1 MVFLYPQFLLG
12 LLALSIPIIIHLFN
26 FKKTKKIFFS
36 NNQFLKNVKKA
47 SSSKLKLKHFLIL
60 AARMLFIAF
69 LVLAFAQP
77 FIPSTKEEL
86 NNQSVYIYL
95 DNSMSMSNK
104 LNNDQSA
111 LDVAVNYI
119 NEILNLYPASSQF
132 VLLTNEFNP
141 FSNSLKS
148 AGQIREAITEVNFT
162 GISRSLPDVM
172 NRFNRME
179 SFNLNEND
187 VFILSD
193 FQKSTTGQLDQINFD
208 PKQNYSFIPLTPTQT
223 SNVFIDSL
231 YLTKPFL
238 FEGQTNQLEVSMAN
252 SSEEEVKDLII
263 KLFVNDVQVANA
275 SVDIA
280 PNSKNI
286 IKFDLASGLQK
297 QNRCRLSFEE
307 FPVSFDN
314 DFYFALNLANRIS
327 IVEIKSS
334 PAGTNIEKVY
344 GNDNIFNFSSYN
356 INNMDYSQI
365 KNADL
370 IILNNL
376 SELTASLTS
385 SLKDF
390 LNSRGHI
397 LIIPSENVKTESF
410 DQLVSRVR
418 FSSLQETD
426 TKNLSPPD
434 FANPFYENIFEETNV
449 VLDMPQA
456 RRTLNWSAN
465 ASSLLSFN
473 NGEPF
478 LSEISDVGKIY
489 ILGSPLNNSYT
500 NFHKHAIFVPVMYKI
515 ASLSKAI
522 NERLYYSINES
533 VISIGIDSVAK
544 NEVYKLANLT
554 DQNQELIPNQRS
566 TGADLIL
573 ELPKNSLEAGYYD
586 LQLKDEGK
594 KILAFNYDKSESI
607 LQAYGEIDLEHAFSD
622 LPNVKFYEGDN
633 VTQFTKEIKEAHFGI
648 TLWEYA
654 LILALFFLLCEIL
667 LLRFL

>member
-12 LLALSIPIIIHLFN
+12 LLALAIPIIIHLFN

-47 SSSKLKLKHFLIL
+47 SSSKLKLKHYLIL
-60 AARMLFIAF
+60 ASRMLFITF

-104 LNNDQSA
+104 LNNDQNA

-119 NEILNLYPASSQF
+119 DEILNLYPASSQF

-148 AGQIREAITEVNFT
+148 AEQIKEAITEINFT
-162 GISRSLPDVM
+162 GISRSLTEIL

-179 SFNLNEND
+179 AFNLNEND

-193 FQKSTTGQLDQINFD
+193 FQKSTTGQLDLVNFD
-208 PKQNYSFIPLTPTQT
+208 PKHNYSFIPLTPEQT
-223 SNVFIDSL
+223 SNVFVDSL

-238 FEGQTNQLEVSMAN
+238 FEGQNNQLEVSLAN
-252 SSEEEVKDLII
+252 ASDQEVNDLII
-263 KLFVNDVQVANA
+263 KLFVNDIQVANA

-280 PNSKNI
+280 PNSKNVV
-286 IKFDLASGLQK
+286 KFDLASGLQK

-314 DFYFALNLANRIS
+314 DFYFSLNLASRIS
-327 IVEIKSS
+327 IVEIKNS

-356 INNMDYSQI
+356 VNNMDYSQI

-376 SELTASLTS
+376 SELTSSLTASL
-385 SLKDF
+385 KGF
-390 LNSRGHI
+390 LNNRGHI
-397 LIIPSENVKTESF
+397 LLIPSENVRAESF
-410 DQLVSRVR
+410 DNLVNRVR
-418 FSSLQETD
+418 FTSLKETD

-465 ASSLLSFN
+465 AASLLSFN

-478 LSEISDVGKIY
+478 LAEISDVGKIY
-489 ILGSPLNNSYT
+489 ILGSPLNNNYT

-515 ASLSKAI
+515 ASLSKSI
-522 NERLYYSINES
+522 NERLYYSINEP
-533 VISIGIDSVAK
+533 VISVGIDSVAK

-554 DQNQELIPNQRS
+554 DQNQELIPNQRAA
-566 TGADLIL
+566 GADLIL

-594 KILAFNYDKSESI
+594 KILAFNYDKSESL
-607 LQAYGEIDLEHAFSD
+607 LQSYGEKDLDVAFST
-622 LPNVKFYEGDN
+622 LPNVKFYEADN
-633 VTQFTKEIKEAHFGI
+633 VSQFTKEIKEEHFGI

-654 LILALFFLLCEIL
+654 IILALFFLLCEIL